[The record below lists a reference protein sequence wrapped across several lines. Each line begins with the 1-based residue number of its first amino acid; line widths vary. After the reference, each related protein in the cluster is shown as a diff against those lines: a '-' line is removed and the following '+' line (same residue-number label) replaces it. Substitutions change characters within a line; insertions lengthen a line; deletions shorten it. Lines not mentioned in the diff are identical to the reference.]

1 MPPTSQP
8 QLQWQSS
15 FAKKGTCQCLN
26 ESFTSMYNFTQISSV
41 IQTATVF
48 CDYILTNFISQRP
61 SFKLGPACL
70 ASQQLSEST
79 WCHCFN
85 DFKRSAGNVFL

>member
-8 QLQWQSS
+8 RLQWQSS
-15 FAKKGTCQCLN
+15 FAKKAHAN
-26 ESFTSMYNFTQISSV
+26 ESFTSKYNFTQILSV

-48 CDYILTNFISQRP
+48 CEYILINSISQRP
-61 SFKLGPACL
+61 SFKLGLACL

-79 WCHCFN
+79 LCHCFN